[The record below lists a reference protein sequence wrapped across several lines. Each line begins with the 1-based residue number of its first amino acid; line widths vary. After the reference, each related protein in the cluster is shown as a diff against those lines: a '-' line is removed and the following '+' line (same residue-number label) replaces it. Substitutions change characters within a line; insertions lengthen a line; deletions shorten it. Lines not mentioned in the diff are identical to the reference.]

1 MEEEMEQQLT
11 ITAGELMD
19 STYLSRSGI
28 IKDFLPPGTY
38 ILAGQ
43 PKIGKSFFVTQL
55 CWCVAEGQPF
65 LGFETEPGTVLYLP
79 LEDTEAR
86 LQSRMGKMFGT
97 EWVGKRLHLM
107 FHPKSKEGAAK
118 DLAAFLKDHPETRV
132 VVIDTLQRVRTDDG
146 SVCSYAN
153 DYRTIVPFK
162 SLSDQYRIA
171 LILVHHTR
179 KNTEDPN
186 TFNFISGTN
195 GILGAADGAFVL
207 YNQKGNILM
216 DFTGRDL
223 PRTQYQL
230 RFDKNTCLWELLGMG
245 EPPEP
250 KPPEPLL
257 DIIDAAIDEKW
268 FGTPADFAAMVN
280 EEAKK
285 QGINLRK
292 DGDPDKELQPNAL
305 TRQINLLAERLEE
318 EKGVTFQGMTRSAQ
332 RIIAFV
338 RMHPSGNAFDGI
350 VDIDGIPPAVKN
362 TDETVDTVEKEDV
375 EDE

>member
-132 VVIDTLQRVRTDDG
+132 VVIDTLPAG
-146 SVCSYAN
+146 FAAG
-153 DYRTIVPFK
+153 VP
-162 SLSDQYRIA
+162 
-171 LILVHHTR
+171 
-179 KNTEDPN
+179 EDPDWCRYVLDN
-186 TFNFISGTN
+186 CRRVNARFQ
-195 GILGAADGAFVL
+195 LAAGEH
-207 YNQKGNILM
+207 K
-216 DFTGRDL
+216 
-223 PRTQYQL
+223 L
-230 RFDKNTCLWELLGMG
+230 RFVH
-245 EPPEP
+245 
-250 KPPEPLL
+250 
-257 DIIDAAIDEKW
+257 IDAGVVLQKIE
-268 FGTPADFAAMVN
+268 V
-280 EEAKK
+280 AKK
-285 QGINLRK
+285 PSKAFYGYRATYRK
-292 DGDPDKELQPNAL
+292 K
-305 TRQINLLAERLEE
+305 
-318 EKGVTFQGMTRSAQ
+318 
-332 RIIAFV
+332 
-338 RMHPSGNAFDGI
+338 
-350 VDIDGIPPAVKN
+350 
-362 TDETVDTVEKEDV
+362 
-375 EDE
+375 